1 MGFKC
6 PACRQDFGTAK
17 AEWEAHVA
25 TAHEGIASLVVSA
38 IKRLGERDEPDQGP
52 GQRTTEGRIR
62 V

>member
-1 MGFKC
+1 
-6 PACRQDFGTAK
+6 
-17 AEWEAHVA
+17 
-25 TAHEGIASLVVSA
+25 VVSA